1 MTTKTKIIIGVSAVL
16 TLGAVAYFTRNMWMP
31 KKDEKKD
38 EKDEKMEEIAVPPTP
53 PIPVVEALP
62 VLPIL
67 TPPAQEKDRTSVS
80 AVDLLAGGLNNG
92 NKKGLYANYD
102 GLLIY
107 NDLVKLAFKSKKGQR
122 LGTIYKAEKGAANNI
137 WISFVGPGGIKYKAI
152 ANGTSIK

>member
-1 MTTKTKIIIGVSAVL
+1 METKTKIIISVGAVL
-16 TLGAVAYFTRNMWMP
+16 TLGAVAYFTRNMWM
-31 KKDEKKD
+31 KKEGKEDE
-38 EKDEKMEEIAVPPTP
+38 VPPVLP
-53 PIPVVEALP
+53 PPPPAVVVEELP
-62 VLPIL
+62 VLPVL
-67 TPPAQEKDRTSVS
+67 PPPTQEKDRTSVS
-80 AVDLLAGGLNNG
+80 AVDFLAGGLNNG

-137 WISFVGPGGIKYKAI
+137 WISFIGPGGIKYKTV